1 MPQKNSLT
9 FARLR
14 MDSKKNFEVKPF
26 PLESEFRVLSVRRRL
41 HELSREEVE
50 EFLTEALTIMA
61 KLAHQVTQLRDHVKE
76 IEGKIGDLDQ

>member
-1 MPQKNSLT
+1 
-9 FARLR
+9 
-14 MDSKKNFEVKPF
+14 MDSKTNFEVKPF